1 MGEKKKSDFRY
12 ATGDAAVPWAAIGEH
27 VWHED
32 LMNMVRLLVKP
43 GADQAGFDGAMS
55 SVEEALAELCAAGQ
69 PVSKLSLGDTVKQLE
84 AEFADYLGCKHASFL
99 TNATAG
105 FQMAHQFADL
115 GPGDEVITT
124 AISWIATSEVIT
136 QAGARVAFVDIDPEY
151 YTLDVARIEEK
162 ITLRTKAIIPV
173 HLYGQPAEMD
183 KLVALC
189 KKHGLYL
196 IED

>member
-1 MGEKKKSDFRY
+1 MKIPFVDLKTQYRALKPQIDRAIQSVIDETAFVRGPYVAAFETEYAKRY
-12 ATGDAAVPWAAIGEH
+12 GVKHCISVANGTDALYVT
-27 VWHED
+27 
-32 LMNMVRLLVKP
+32 LK
-43 GADQAGFDGAMS
+43 
-55 SVEEALAELCAAGQ
+55 
-69 PVSKLSLGDTVKQLE
+69 SLGI
-84 AEFADYLGCKHASFL
+84 
-99 TNATAG
+99 
-105 FQMAHQFADL
+105 

-136 QAGARVAFVDIDPEY
+136 QTGARVAFVDIDPEY

-196 IED
+196 IEDLF